1 MSSTDRAAIGWSI
14 GIVAVAVGIAFYG
27 QAGPVTDVT
36 PAAQVTAPQAAPAAP
51 AETRP
56 VDADPPGDAP
66 SQGGQPGMAGDAAAS
81 SDPATV
87 RVSVPYGT
95 NLPGCEDDDACLV
108 PSAVD
113 IRSGDTVSWT
123 NHDDSSHTVTSGSPS
138 TGPTGVFDSSLMI
151 SGETFKHTFEEP
163 GIYEYYCLVHPWVLG
178 VIRVG

>member
-1 MSSTDRAAIGWSI
+1 MSNTDRAAIGWSI

-27 QAGPVTDVT
+27 QAGPATDVPPTT
-36 PAAQVTAPQAAPAAP
+36 PAAAPQAAPVAP

-56 VDADPPGDAP
+56 VGADPPGDAP
-66 SQGGQPGMAGDAAAS
+66 GQEGQPEMAGGAAGS
-81 SDPATV
+81 SDLATV
-87 RVSVPYGT
+87 RVSIPYGT
-95 NLPGCEDDDACLV
+95 NLPGCEDDDTCLM

-113 IRSGDTVSWT
+113 IRAGDTVFWT

-151 SGETFKHTFEEP
+151 SGETFEHTFEES
-163 GIYEYYCLVHPWVLG
+163 GIYEYYCLVHPWALG

>member
-27 QAGPVTDVT
+27 QAGPVTDIA
-36 PAAQVTAPQAAPAAP
+36 PAAPVTAPQAAPA
-51 AETRP
+51 ETRP
-56 VDADPPGDAP
+56 VGADTSGDEPGP
-66 SQGGQPGMAGDAAAS
+66 EEHQPGMVGGAAGS

-87 RVSVPYGT
+87 QVSIPSGT

-113 IRSGDTVSWT
+113 IRAGDTVSWT
-123 NHDDSSHTVTSGSPS
+123 NHDASSHTVTSGSPS

-151 SGETFKHTFEEP
+151 SGETFEYTFEEP
-163 GIYEYYCLVHPWVLG
+163 GVYEYYCLVHPWALG